1 MKELLT
7 NFFAALLAFI
17 VIILMIAFVIGVV
30 LLLLLGLGMG
40 LSAILYPVLCLL
52 QHFGIIAA

>member
-1 MKELLT
+1 MKEILE
-7 NFFAALLAFI
+7 NFFAALFAF
-17 VIILMIAFVIGVV
+17 VLIILMIAFAVGVV
-30 LLLLLGLGMG
+30 LLLLVGIGAG